1 MMFKNVK
8 IDGKTYYAPIEITG
22 GYYILHRD
30 GAPWKFGLDE
40 DFTETID
47 IQNYKE
53 GSTYNLMIAKI
64 YRKKDFAKKHADEV
78 VEDDVVE

>member
-1 MMFKNVK
+1 MFKNVK
-8 IDGKTYYAPIEITG
+8 VDGKTYYAPIEIIG
-22 GYYILHRD
+22 GYYIPHRD